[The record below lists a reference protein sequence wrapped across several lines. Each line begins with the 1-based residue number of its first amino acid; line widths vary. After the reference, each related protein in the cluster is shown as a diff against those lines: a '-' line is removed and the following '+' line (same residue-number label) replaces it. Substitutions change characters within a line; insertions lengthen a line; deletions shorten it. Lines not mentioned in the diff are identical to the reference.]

1 MNKSQIPNPK
11 VQIPI
16 VCVLG
21 FGIWVLG
28 FLVCA
33 TGAFAQARDW
43 PAEQPPRPLPAH
55 EVTFPPYEI
64 RTLANGMRVVAV
76 LHHEQPAVSIRLLVG
91 AGSAQ
96 DPQGKGGVA
105 NLTASLLDQ
114 GTTTRTAQQ
123 IADQIDFIGGD
134 LGTGAA
140 TDLSFV
146 NAIVMKDSFQTGM
159 DLIADLARNPS
170 FAPEEIAR
178 QKDQIQS
185 SLRVNSGDPGYIADV
200 VFDRLVYGF
209 HPYGLPGSGTE
220 QTLGSL
226 TREDLQAFHRQY
238 FVPNNM
244 ILAIVGDVTSDEA
257 FAAAQRAFGEWAR
270 AALPAAMPV
279 DLPQAARRIVIVDK
293 PDAVQ
298 TSIRVGQ
305 LAIPRKHADYMTWD
319 LAVKILGGEGANR
332 LHQVLR
338 SQYGLTYGAEANAE
352 ARKDAGDFVAETDTR
367 TDTTGQ
373 ALRLMIDEFSRLAR
387 ERVGQRELSDAQAYL
402 AGSFPL
408 TIETPD
414 QIATQVLNVLFYDL
428 PIAEIGTFRE
438 RVLAVTPDDIQRVA
452 RQYVRPDRLS
462 IVLVGN
468 ARAFVSQL
476 IEMGFGGYEVISAD
490 QLDLMSPN
498 LKRERQPPTRRGA
511 IAEPSARR
519 VAANSQLPTP
529 NFQANPNSRQ
539 GAAWELG
546 IGELGVAYTQGQ
558 VNPRP
563 AAPRVPSAPN
573 VPSGPNAPGA
583 ANDANALVQRV
594 VQAKGGLEALKAIR
608 TVVVDADM
616 SVMTLR
622 GPTIIPTK
630 TYVVYPDKFRVD
642 ATFAGQQSVQAYN
655 SGNAWVKDPAGVS
668 AAPPAMRN
676 DFAAT
681 VRRDTFPLLI
691 AAAEG
696 RLTVRQL
703 AEEGNDGA
711 TFRVLEVSGQGL
723 EPVRLYIDRD
733 YRIARQTYTT
743 PAPDGRASKAEESF
757 SDYRKVNGIDVPFRA
772 SVMRDGRQILERTLK
787 TVTFNTAVD
796 PMLFEQPLR

>member
-1 MNKSQIPNPK
+1 MKKSQSPNPK
-11 VQIPI
+11 LQIPI
-16 VCVLG
+16 VFVLG
-21 FGIWVLG
+21 FGVWVLG
-28 FLVCA
+28 FTA
-33 TGAFAQARDW
+33 RASAQARDW
-43 PAEQPPRPLPAH
+43 PSEQPPRPLAAH

-64 RTLANGMRVVAV
+64 RTLENGMRVVAV

-91 AGSAQ
+91 AGTAQ
-96 DPQGKGGVA
+96 DPKGKGGVA
-105 NLTASLLDQ
+105 NLMASLLDQ
-114 GTTTRTAQQ
+114 GTTTRSAQE

-134 LGTGAA
+134 LGTGAG

-159 DLIADLARNPS
+159 DLIADVARNPA

-178 QKDQIQS
+178 QKDQILS
-185 SLRVNSGDPGYIADV
+185 SLRVNADDGGYIADV

-209 HPYGLPGSGTE
+209 HPYGLPSSGTE
-220 QTLGSL
+220 ESLGAL
-226 TREDLQAFHRQY
+226 TRDDLLAFHRQY

-244 ILAIVGDVTSDEA
+244 IIAIVGDVTSDEA
-257 FAAAQRAFGEWAR
+257 FKAAERVFGGWAR
-270 AALPAAMPV
+270 APLPAVAPI
-279 DLPQAARRIVIVDK
+279 DPPPSARRIVIIDK

-305 LAIPRKHADYMTWD
+305 LAIPRKHADYMAWD

-338 SQYGLTYGAEANAE
+338 SQYGLTYGAEANTE

-373 ALRLMIDEFSRLAR
+373 ALRLMIDEFSRLPR
-387 ERVGQRELSDAQAYL
+387 ERVGDRELADAQAYL

-414 QIATQVLNVLFYDL
+414 QIATQVLNVLFFDL
-428 PIAEIGTFRE
+428 PVSEIGSFRD
-438 RVLAVTPDDIQRVA
+438 RVLAVTPDDIQRVS

-498 LKRERQPPTRRGA
+498 LKRDRPTARRGSFEA
-511 IAEPSARR
+511 P
-519 VAANSQLPTP
+519 AASTRTSYL
-529 NFQANPNSRQ
+529 Q
-539 GAAWELG
+539 GG
-546 IGELGVAYTQGQ
+546 
-558 VNPRP
+558 
-563 AAPRVPSAPN
+563 AAPRAGTPID
-573 VPSGPNAPGA
+573 A
-583 ANDANALVQRV
+583 AARDLVQKV

-608 TVVVDADM
+608 TVIVDADM
-616 SVMTLR
+616 TVTTVR
-622 GPTIIPTK
+622 GPSIIPTK

-642 ATFAGQQSVQAYN
+642 ALFAGQQNVQAYN
-655 SGNAWVKDPAGVS
+655 GGTAWVKDPAGVS

-691 AAAEG
+691 GAAEG
-696 RLTVRQL
+696 RYAVRL
-703 AEEGNDGA
+703 LPEEGQSGA
-711 TFRVLEVSGQGL
+711 VLRVLEVSGAGL
-723 EPVRLYIDRD
+723 DPVRLYIDRD
-733 YRIARQTYTT
+733 YRIARQAYTT
-743 PAPDGRASKAEESF
+743 PGPDGKPTRAEEVYA
-757 SDYRKVNGIDVPFRA
+757 DYRKVNGIDVPYKA
-772 SVMRDGRQILERTLK
+772 TVLRDGRQILERTLK
-787 TVTFNTAVD
+787 SVTFNTAVD
-796 PMLFEQPLR
+796 LNLFQQPL

>member
-1 MNKSQIPNPK
+1 MTKLPTPK
-11 VQIPI
+11 RQLPRTLGVGSWILGICVALQALHPVQAR
-16 VCVLG
+16 G
-21 FGIWVLG
+21 
-28 FLVCA
+28 
-33 TGAFAQARDW
+33 QARDW
-43 PAEQPPRPLPAH
+43 PSEPQPRPLAAH
-55 EVTFPPYEI
+55 AIEFPPYEI
-64 RTLANGMRVVAV
+64 RPLANGMRVVAV

-96 DPQGKGGVA
+96 DPKGKGGVA

-114 GTTTRTAQQ
+114 GTTTRNAQQ

-146 NAIVMKDSFQTGM
+146 NVIVMKDSFQTGM
-159 DLIADLARNPS
+159 DLVADVARNPA

-178 QKDQIQS
+178 QKDQILS
-185 SLRVNSGDPGYIADV
+185 SLRVNADDTGYIADV

-220 QTLGSL
+220 ESVGAL
-226 TREDLQAFHRQY
+226 TRDDVQAFHRQY

-257 FAAAQRAFGEWAR
+257 FAAAQRVFGDWPR
-270 AALPAAMPV
+270 TSLPAAAPV
-279 DLPQAARRIVIVDK
+279 DPPPSARRIVIIDK

-298 TSIRVGQ
+298 TTIRVGQ
-305 LAIPRKHADYMTWD
+305 LAIARKHPDYMAWD

-352 ARKDAGDFVAETDTR
+352 ARKDAGDFVGETDTR
-367 TDTTGQ
+367 TDTTAQ
-373 ALRLMIDEFSRLAR
+373 ALRLMIDEFSRLPR
-387 ERVGQRELSDAQAYL
+387 ERVGERELADAQAYL

-414 QIATQVLNVLFYDL
+414 QIATQVLNVLFFDL
-428 PIAEIGTFRE
+428 PIAEIGSFRE
-438 RVLAVTPDDIQRVA
+438 RVLAVTPDDIQRIA

-468 ARAFVSQL
+468 ARAFASQL
-476 IEMGFGGYEVISAD
+476 VEMGFGGYEVIPVD
-490 QLDLMSPN
+490 QLDLMSPT
-498 LKRERQPPTRRGA
+498 LKRERRRA
-511 IAEPSARR
+511 SEPFEPSGSFGSFPFSRSRSELAY
-519 VAANSQLPTP
+519 SQT
-529 NFQANPNSRQ
+529 
-539 GAAWELG
+539 
-546 IGELGVAYTQGQ
+546 Q

-563 AAPRVPSAPN
+563 SPPAQNGQNVNVPN
-573 VPSGPNAPGA
+573 VPNGSNGS
-583 ANDANALVQRV
+583 NDLLRRV
-594 VQAKGGLEALKAIR
+594 VQAKGGLDALKAIR

-616 SVMTLR
+616 SVMTAR

-642 ATFAGQQSVQAYN
+642 ATFAAQQSVQAYN
-655 SGNAWVKDPAGVS
+655 SGTAWVKDPAGVS

-703 AEEGNDGA
+703 PEEGANGV
-711 TFRVLEVSGQGL
+711 VLKVIEVRGEGL

-733 YRIARQTYTT
+733 YRIVRQTYTT
-743 PAPDGRASKAEESF
+743 PGPDGRPSQAEETF
-757 SDYRKVNGIDVPFRA
+757 SDYRKVNGIDVPFKA
-772 SVMRDGRQILERTLK
+772 SVSRDGRKILDRTLK
-787 TVTFNTAVD
+787 GVTFNTAID
-796 PMLFEQPLR
+796 LMLFQQPL

>member
-1 MNKSQIPNPK
+1 MKQF
-11 VQIPI
+11 VW
-16 VCVLG
+16 VLG
-21 FGIWVLG
+21 FGIWLLG
-28 FLVCA
+28 FTA
-33 TGAFAQARDW
+33 PSAEAQARDW
-43 PAEQPPRPLPAH
+43 PSEQQPGPLAAH

-64 RTLANGMRVVAV
+64 RTLDNGMRVVAV
-76 LHHEQPAVSIRLLVG
+76 LHHEQPAVSIRLLVA

-96 DPQGKGGVA
+96 DPKGKGGAA

-114 GTTTRTAQQ
+114 GTTSRSAQQ

-140 TDLSFV
+140 ADLSFV
-146 NAIVMKDSFQTGM
+146 NAVVMKDSFQTGM
-159 DLIADLARNPS
+159 DLIADIARHPS

-178 QKDQIQS
+178 QKDQILS
-185 SLRVNSGDPGYIADV
+185 SLRVNADDTGYIADV

-209 HPYGLPGSGTE
+209 HPYGLPGVGTE
-220 QTLGSL
+220 ESL
-226 TREDLQAFHRQY
+226 DALTHEDLQAFHKQY

-257 FAAAQRAFGEWAR
+257 FAAAQRVFGDWPR
-270 AALPAAMPV
+270 GTLPASTSIEPPAST
-279 DLPQAARRIVIVDK
+279 RRIVIIDK

-305 LAIPRKHADYMTWD
+305 LAIPRKHPDYMTWD
-319 LAVKILGGEGANR
+319 LTVKILGGEGANR

-352 ARKDAGDFVAETDTR
+352 ARKESGDLVGQTETR

-428 PIAEIGTFRE
+428 PISEIGTFRE

-452 RQYVRPDRLS
+452 RRYILPDRLS

-468 ARAFVSQL
+468 ARAFVSQM
-476 IEMGFGGYEVISAD
+476 IEMGFGAYEVINAD
-490 QLDLMSPN
+490 QLDLMAPN
-498 LKRERQPPTRRGA
+498 LKRDRPQPSQRRGA
-511 IAEPSARR
+511 ITQPPDTRVAYQSVNAPNRQNVPNGSNVSNDSNDSNDLIRR
-519 VAANSQLPTP
+519 V
-529 NFQANPNSRQ
+529 
-539 GAAWELG
+539 
-546 IGELGVAYTQGQ
+546 VA
-558 VNPRP
+558 
-563 AAPRVPSAPN
+563 
-573 VPSGPNAPGA
+573 
-583 ANDANALVQRV
+583 
-594 VQAKGGLEALKAIR
+594 AKGGLEALKAIR
-608 TVVVDADM
+608 TVIVDADM
-616 SVMTLR
+616 QVMTVR

-655 SGNAWVKDPAGVS
+655 SGTAWVKDPAGVS

-691 AAAEG
+691 AAGEG
-696 RLTVRQL
+696 RLTVKPL
-703 AEEGNDGA
+703 PEEGREGTA
-711 TFRVLEVSGQGL
+711 LKAVEVSGNGL
-723 EPVRLYIDRD
+723 DPVRLYIDKD
-733 YRIARQTYTT
+733 YRIVRQTYTT
-743 PAPDGRASKAEESF
+743 PGPDGRPAQAEEQF
-757 SDYRKVNGIDVPFRA
+757 SDYRKVDGIDVPYHAVVLRN
-772 SVMRDGRQILERTLK
+772 GQKILERTLK
-787 TVTFNTAVD
+787 SVTFNTPVD
-796 PMLFEQPLR
+796 PTLFEQPLR

>member
-1 MNKSQIPNPK
+1 MNLCVSAPLWPVVAKFRIA
-11 VQIPI
+11 I
-16 VCVLG
+16 VFVLG
-21 FGIWVLG
+21 FGMWVLG
-28 FLVCA
+28 LTA
-33 TGAFAQARDW
+33 HAAAQARDW
-43 PAEQPPRPLPAH
+43 PSEPPPGPLAAH
-55 EVTFPPYEI
+55 EVKFPPYEI
-64 RTLANGMRVVAV
+64 RTLGNGMRVVAV

-105 NLTASLLDQ
+105 NLMSSLLDQ
-114 GTTTRTAQQ
+114 GTTTRSAQQ

-134 LGTGAA
+134 VGTGAA

-159 DLIADLARNPS
+159 DLLADIARNPA

-178 QKDQIQS
+178 QKDQILS
-185 SLRVNSGDPGYIADV
+185 SIRVNADDPGYIADV

-209 HPYGLPGSGTE
+209 HPYGLPGTGTE
-220 QTLGSL
+220 DSLSSL

-238 FVPNNM
+238 FIPNNM
-244 ILAIVGDVTSDEA
+244 ILGIVGDVTSDEA
-257 FAAAQRAFGEWAR
+257 FAAAERVFGSWPR
-270 AALPAAMPV
+270 GTLPPATRV
-279 DLPQAARRIVIVDK
+279 DPPDATRKIVIVDK

-305 LAIPRKHADYMTWD
+305 LAIPRKHPDYMTWD

-352 ARKDAGDFVAETDTR
+352 SRKDSGDLVAETDTR
-367 TDTTGQ
+367 TDMTGQ
-373 ALRLMIDEFSRLAR
+373 ALRLMVDEFSRLVR
-387 ERVGQRELSDAQAYL
+387 ERVGQRELADAQAYL

-428 PIAEIGTFRE
+428 PVSEIGTFRE
-438 RVLAVTPDDIQRVA
+438 RVLAVTPEDIQRVA

-468 ARAFVSQL
+468 ARAFASQL
-476 IEMGFGGYEVISAD
+476 IELGFGAYDVIPVD
-490 QLDLMSPN
+490 QLDLMAPN
-498 LKRERQPPTRRGA
+498 FKRERRAAPTLRRGG
-511 IAEPSARR
+511 ITPSTDVRS
-519 VAANSQLPTP
+519 AAYAPSSA
-529 NFQANPNSRQ
+529 FQ
-539 GAAWELG
+539 
-546 IGELGVAYTQGQ
+546 
-558 VNPRP
+558 
-563 AAPRVPSAPN
+563 N
-573 VPSGPNAPGA
+573 VPNAQNVPNGPN
-583 ANDANALVQRV
+583 DLIQRIV
-594 VQAKGGLEALKAIR
+594 AAKGGLQALKAVR

-616 SVMTLR
+616 TVSTLR

-642 ATFAGQQSVQAYN
+642 ATFAGQQTIQAYN
-655 SGNAWVKDPAGVS
+655 SGTAWVKDPGGVA

-696 RLTVRQL
+696 RLTVRQQ
-703 AEEGNDGA
+703 AEEGSGGVVLK
-711 TFRVLEVSGQGL
+711 VLEVSGQGL
-723 EPVRLYIDRD
+723 DPLRLYIDRD
-733 YRIARQTYTT
+733 YRIVRQTYTT
-743 PAPDGRASKAEESF
+743 PGPDGRPTNAEEQF
-757 SDYRKVNGIDVPFRA
+757 SDYRKVNGIDVPFKA
-772 SVMRDGRQILERTLK
+772 SVLRDGQKILDRTIK
-787 TVTFNTAVD
+787 SVTFNTAVD
-796 PMLFEQPLR
+796 PMLFQQPL